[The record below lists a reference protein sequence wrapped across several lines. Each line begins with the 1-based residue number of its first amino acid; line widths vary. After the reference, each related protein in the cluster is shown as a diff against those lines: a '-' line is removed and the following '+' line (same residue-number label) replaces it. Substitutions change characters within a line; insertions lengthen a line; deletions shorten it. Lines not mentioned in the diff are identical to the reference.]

1 MEIKNGVGWLM
12 APESVTGLV
21 LSSRNIGETDRR
33 IVLLTREKGKI
44 SAFARG
50 AVKPRN
56 PLVSSTQVFTFGEF
70 FVYTGRDSYTVT
82 GAEVKNH
89 FSGLIKDLDKY
100 YYASYLCEIAE
111 YYTRENLDASEEL
124 LLLYQALKALEKG
137 LIDNRLVRYIYEWR
151 MLYLQGE
158 YPDVMKCA
166 GCDSTEKIA
175 YFDMTKNIVFC
186 EKCGNATDTNLIKI
200 SPATLYS
207 LQYILTS
214 NLKSLFAFSVKDEIM
229 TEVEKLSK
237 DYLKKVRNVTF
248 NSEIFIDGGLGLE
261 NITI

>member
-1 MEIKNGVGWLM
+1 M

-33 IVLLTREKGKI
+33 IVLLTKEKGKI

-82 GAEVKNH
+82 AADVKNH
-89 FSGLIKDLDKY
+89 FAGLIKDLDKY

-124 LLLYQALKALEKG
+124 LLLYQSLKALEKG

-166 GCDSTEKIA
+166 GCGSAEELL
-175 YFDMTKNIVFC
+175 YFDMAKNAVYC
-186 EKCGNATDTNLIKI
+186 EKCAAQNPIKELQSANGNFIKM
-200 SPATLYS
+200 SPATLYT

-214 NLKSLFAFSVKDEIM
+214 DLRSLFAFTIKDEIM
-229 TEVEKLSK
+229 SEFEKLTK
-237 DYLKKVRNVTF
+237 EYLKKIRNVSF

-261 NITI
+261 NMTI